1 MAVVS
6 MKQLLEAGVHFGHQ
20 TRRWNPKM
28 AEYIFKNLPFVSWVA
43 FMAMEDTGYAVK
55 NDKAIWV
62 EPVEYILQLCKAT
75 DILDQ
80 WRIPV
85 SIYNIPLCLLPATH
99 RKFAA
104 QSISDWKTKYIDVC
118 ERCAVKSKCCGL
130 FATSKKTF
138 QGLKAI

>member
-1 MAVVS
+1 
-6 MKQLLEAGVHFGHQ
+6 
-20 TRRWNPKM
+20 M

-118 ERCAVKSKCCGL
+118 ERCAVKSNCCGL

-138 QGLKAI
+138 KGLKAI